1 METPK
6 ISTPIQSAILSRIQ
20 TGSVA
25 MRPKWQFALQ
35 SLLALVGGLWVLLLL
50 TFLASF
56 VFFVLYQTGLDS
68 SLALGPRGIRV
79 FFTSLPW
86 VLVALGVVFIVVL
99 EILMRRYT
107 LAYRQPLLYSVLG
120 ILVVVLLG
128 SATIGATDFHESLL
142 SEARAQRL
150 PLAGGLYRTFVT
162 DPEGIHAGTIATV
175 EEDGFTLQ
183 TLRGDTLRI
192 RMTPET
198 RPTARPIRVGAR
210 AVVLG
215 DAVEG
220 VVRAEAVR
228 IVGAEKLKELRKK
241 LKKNKEVK

>member
-1 METPK
+1 
-6 ISTPIQSAILSRIQ
+6 
-20 TGSVA
+20 
-25 MRPKWQFALQ
+25 MRPRWQFVLRGLLLALGGVF
-35 SLLALVGGLWVLLLL
+35 LALVGMYLL
-50 TFLASF
+50 SF
-56 VFFVLYQTGLDS
+56 IFFALYQTGASDALF
-68 SLALGPRGIRV
+68 LGPRGVRV

-99 EILMRRYT
+99 EVLMRRYT

-142 SEARAQRL
+142 SEARAQQL
-150 PLAGGLYRTFVT
+150 PLAGGLYRTFLT
-162 DPEGIHAGTIATV
+162 DPEGIHAGGIATV

-192 RMTPET
+192 RMTPDT
-198 RPTARPIRVGAR
+198 RMPVRPIRVGAR

-215 DAVEG
+215 DVVEG
-220 VVRAEAVR
+220 TVRAEAVR
-228 IVGAEKLKELRKK
+228 IVGAQKLKELRQKIQKHKK
-241 LKKNKEVK
+241 VK